1 MSGVVR
7 SKGMRPTGTAQ
18 ELEARRKVAARLF
31 SRGKT
36 NADVAETCGV
46 SLSAVKIWKRRWKEA
61 GVAGLAAKPHPGPT
75 PHLSQRDLA
84 KLEKLLLA
92 GAQRAGFDSD
102 LWTCSRIARLIQDR
116 FDVEYH
122 PSHVWKI
129 LRRLGW
135 SCQKPECRARERD
148 EAAVEAWRKRDWP
161 RIKKGASA

>member
-1 MSGVVR
+1 MQTWPRRAACRSRRSRSGSGAGKRQAWPVW
-7 SKGMRPTGTAQ
+7 SPS
-18 ELEARRKVAARLF
+18 LILARRR
-31 SRGKT
+31 
-36 NADVAETCGV
+36 N
-46 SLSAVKIWKRRWKEA
+46 
-61 GVAGLAAKPHPGPT
+61 
-75 PHLSQRDLA
+75 LSQRDLA

-135 SCQKPECRARERD
+135 SCQKPERRARERD